1 MESLEL
7 KDNGDNQ
14 PSLEASIASDVI
26 YDKAPVCPR
35 IGSEY
40 QAEIPNLSTEVERH
54 RLMTSTPESIVL
66 GYDYPGMIGL
76 AIPIMWVPSEVHKED
91 DLRRQHSSEAEARA
105 SDQGEDSQMT
115 SIYPIRN
122 NTNAH
127 DSTYQDQHSMLPVNQ
142 RESCINQAH
151 DENLAPF
158 STQEG
163 PGFTNKSLTQQ
174 GEIEQFTPLPGL
186 SSSLWSGTEAECFL
200 LGLYIFGK
208 NLSLLSRF
216 LGNKTV
222 GDVLSYY
229 YGMFYKRNAYKRW
242 SDCRKARTTR
252 CIIGE
257 RIFTGWRQQE
267 IISRLKSV
275 ILEGVHDSLIEEL
288 YYFRLL
294 QIFKSFNAGQASLE
308 DLVFAIKSSVGTEAF
323 VEAVGIGKGKHDLT
337 GYVLDRSK
345 PNQAP
350 SVHPDMPT
358 GKDCSLLASEDIIK
372 FLTGGFRISKTRS
385 NELFWEAVWPRLLA
399 RGWRSEQSKDVRTT
413 KNCLVFLVPGIK
425 KFSRRKLTKGTH
437 YFDSVSD
444 VLKRVAADPVLLE
457 VEIGGADNGVTA
469 EQCGYATD
477 MSLNHD
483 GPLDGYQELPKF
495 TIIDTTLVQGE
506 EPSRVRELRKLPPDV
521 NVHFGPSRDSYNTV
535 SVSSSEEQ
543 DAEDQS
549 SDDQADC
556 RQVTADVND
565 AEIVSVCHAGKENQV
580 NSLQN
585 MLAAPSSSF
594 PVNGHY
600 SNGSIEKTD
609 MACLFG
615 PKTKT
620 ERLEYLTPVSKHRS
634 LSSCSN
640 DQTSQHSF
648 SFSRGHG
655 LERKKIKPLWTS
667 TKPTAADVSDNFRTK
682 IIARYSTKEK
692 PCEQITVASNSC
704 TTDRSNEKVNVS
716 SLNEDKSSEC
726 KVEVVPKVCSKI
738 RTAEAKVAKEGAQVT
753 SLVKPETSL
762 DDKTSTRVCIASSD
776 DHGYMKAEE
785 GLAVSNSDCVHD
797 VSEAIGQPANLQP
810 DLASQVKSR
819 RHGTRNRPP
828 TAKALEALAL
838 GFLGGKRKGE
848 PKNPGTSRPPQ
859 RACKSLVCT
868 PTSSDT
874 DKSSMEVDLQY

>member
-1 MESLEL
+1 MMESLEL
-7 KDNGDNQ
+7 KDNGENQ

-35 IGSEY
+35 IGSEH
-40 QAEIPNLSTEVERH
+40 QAEIPNLSTEVECH
-54 RLMTSTPESIVL
+54 RLMTSTPESILL
-66 GYDYPGMIGL
+66 GYDHPGMIGL
-76 AIPIMWVPSEVHKED
+76 AIPIMWVPSELHKED
-91 DLRRQHSSEAEARA
+91 DLRRQHSSETEARA
-105 SDQGEDSQMT
+105 SDQGEDIQVT

-122 NTNAH
+122 NTSAH
-127 DSTYQDQHSMLPVNQ
+127 DSTYQDRHSVLPVDQ
-142 RESCINQAH
+142 IESCINQAH
-151 DENLAPF
+151 DENLDPL

-163 PGFTNKSLTQQ
+163 PSFTNKPLTQQ

-186 SSSLWSGTEAECFL
+186 SSSLWSGTKAECFL

-208 NLSLLSRF
+208 NLSMLSRF

-229 YGMFYKRNAYKRW
+229 YGMFYRRNAYKRW
-242 SDCRKARTTR
+242 SDCRKARTAR
-252 CIIGE
+252 CILGE
-257 RIFTGWRQQE
+257 HIFTSWRQQE
-267 IISRLKSV
+267 IISRLKSI
-275 ILEGVHDSLIEEL
+275 ILAEVHDSLVEIL
-288 YYFRLL
+288 
-294 QIFKSFNAGQASLE
+294 KSFNAGQTSLE

-323 VEAVGIGKGKHDLT
+323 VEAVAIGKGKHDLT
-337 GYVLDRSK
+337 GFVLDRSK

-385 NELFWEAVWPRLLA
+385 NDLFWEAVWPRLLA

-413 KNCLVFLVPGIK
+413 KNCLVFIMPGIK
-425 KFSRRKLTKGTH
+425 KFSRRKLTEGTH
-437 YFDSVSD
+437 YFDSISD
-444 VLKRVAADPVLLE
+444 VLKQVVADPVLLE
-457 VEIGGADNGVTA
+457 VEVGGVDNGVTA

-477 MSLNHD
+477 MSLNRD
-483 GPLDGYQELPKF
+483 GPFDGYQELTKF

-521 NVHFGPSRDSYNTV
+521 NVRFGPSRHSCNTV
-535 SVSSSEEQ
+535 SGSSSEEQ

-556 RQVTADVND
+556 RRVTADMND
-565 AEIVSVCHAGKENQV
+565 TEMISVCHAGKENQV

-594 PVNGHY
+594 PVNGHS
-600 SNGSIEKTD
+600 SNDSINKIDLT
-609 MACLFG
+609 CVFG

-620 ERLEYLTPVSKHRS
+620 ERREYLTPVSNHRS

-640 DQTSQHSF
+640 DQTSQRSF
-648 SFSRGHG
+648 SFSKGHG

-667 TKPTAADVSDNFRTK
+667 PKPTAVDVSDNFQTK

-692 PCEQITVASNSC
+692 PCEQITVASNSF
-704 TTDRSNEKVNVS
+704 TNDRSNEKINVS
-716 SLNEDKSSEC
+716 SLNVDKSSEC
-726 KVEVVPKVCSKI
+726 QVKVVPKVRSTI
-738 RTAEAKVAKEGAQVT
+738 RNAKSKVAKEGAQIT
-753 SLVKPETSL
+753 SLVKP
-762 DDKTSTRVCIASSD
+762 KTSTRVCVASSD
-776 DHGYMKAEE
+776 DDGYIKAEE
-785 GLAVSNSDCVHD
+785 GLAVSNIDCVHD
-797 VSEAIGQPANLQP
+797 VSEATGQPAGLQP
-810 DLASQVKSR
+810 DLALQVNSL
-819 RHGTRNRPP
+819 RHGTRNRSP
-828 TAKALEALAL
+828 TAKALEALAS
-838 GFLGGKRKGE
+838 GFLVLGGKRKGE

-859 RACKSLVCT
+859 RARKSSVST

-874 DKSSMEVDLQY
+874 DKSSMEVDLQR